1 VSVEG
6 PRPAARSGA
15 RQGDPAKLAALRA
28 AAQLLH
34 RPATARH
41 PADVA
46 RAICG
51 AQAQDPS
58 AGRLAFRARSAH
70 LRAVEVDRARTEE
83 RSLLRTWAM
92 RGTMHLI
99 ATEDAAWL
107 VPLFEQTFAENSTRR
122 LLQLGIDLPTQER
135 ALREV
140 RKALEADG
148 PLTRGDLVERLALKK
163 IVLDSSTRL
172 HLFRLAI
179 ARGIACL
186 GPDAGSQTCLVFA
199 PDWLGQRPR
208 HRREAALRELARRY
222 LRAFGPA
229 TEADFAGWAGL
240 GVREIRSGL
249 AGIGSELIE
258 ARMGD
263 RTAWTL
269 KGAVRR
275 PRRRIVRLLPA
286 WDTYLMGHRDREFI
300 AEPARWRRI
309 MPGGGLLR
317 PAIVVDGVA
326 AGTWRL
332 RRGGTA
338 LKVELEPFTD
348 LDSAVA
354 EALAAEV
361 ADVGRFEGR
370 PAELVGAAAG

>member
-1 VSVEG
+1 MASF
-6 PRPAARSGA
+6 GA
-15 RQGDPAKLAALRA
+15 RRIDPARLAALRA

-34 RPATARH
+34 RPATAKH

-58 AGRLAFRARSAH
+58 AGRLAFRARSPRV
-70 LRAVEVDRARTEE
+70 RAVDVDRARTEE
-83 RSLLRTWAM
+83 RSLLRTWVM

-107 VPLFEQTFAENSTRR
+107 VPLFEPAFADNSVRR
-122 LLQLGIDLPTQER
+122 LVQLGIDVPTQER
-135 ALREV
+135 GLREI
-140 RKALEADG
+140 RRALEADG
-148 PLTRGDLVERLALKK
+148 PLSRGDLVERLRHREIL
-163 IVLDSSTRL
+163 LDSSSRL

-186 GPDAGSQTCLVFA
+186 GPDVGSQTCLVGA
-199 PDWLGQRPR
+199 RDWLGEPPPHQRD
-208 HRREAALRELARRY
+208 AALNELARRY

-240 GVREIRSGL
+240 GLREIRSAL
-249 AGIGSELIE
+249 AGIGAELAE
-258 ARMGD
+258 ARVGD
-263 RTAWTL
+263 QTAWTL
-269 KGAVRR
+269 KGARRR

-286 WDTYLMGHRDREFI
+286 WDTYLMGHRNREFL

-309 MPGGGLLR
+309 MPGGGILR
-317 PAIVVDGVA
+317 PSIVVDGVA

-332 RRGGTA
+332 RRGDSA
-338 LKVELEPFTD
+338 MQVEVEPFAD
-348 LDSAVA
+348 LDPAAA
-354 EALAAEV
+354 EAIAAEAV
-361 ADVGRFEGR
+361 DIGRFEGR
-370 PAELVGAAAG
+370 PAALVDAPTG

>member
-1 VSVEG
+1 VARRG
-6 PRPAARSGA
+6 GAA
-15 RQGDPAKLAALRA
+15 GDLAKLAALRA

-34 RPATARH
+34 RPGTARH

-51 AQAQDPS
+51 AQAQDLA

-70 LRAVEVDRARTEE
+70 LRAVEVDRARTVE

-107 VPLFEQTFAENSTRR
+107 LPLFERAFADNSVRR
-122 LLQLGIDLPTQER
+122 LAQLGMDPSTQEHG
-135 ALREV
+135 LREIG
-140 RKALEADG
+140 KALEADG
-148 PLTRGDLVERLALKK
+148 PLTRGELVERLGRKGVA
-163 IVLDSSTRL
+163 LDSSTRL

-186 GPDAGSQTCLVFA
+186 GPDAGSQTCLVGA
-199 PDWLGQRPR
+199 REWVGERPP
-208 HRREAALRELARRY
+208 HRRDAALRELARRY

-240 GVREIRSGL
+240 GLREIRFAL
-249 AGIGSELIE
+249 AGIGGELIE
-258 ARMGD
+258 ERLGD
-263 RTAWTL
+263 ATAWRL
-269 KGAVRR
+269 KRAARR
-275 PRRRIVRLLPA
+275 PRRTIVRLLPA

-300 AEPARWRRI
+300 AEPGRWRRI

-332 RRGGTA
+332 RRGA
-338 LKVELEPFTD
+338 SRLKVEVQPFAD
-348 LDSAVA
+348 LTRA
-354 EALAAEV
+354 EGEQIAEEV
-361 ADVGRFEGR
+361 IDLGRFEGK
-370 PAELVGAAAG
+370 PARLVEGTAG